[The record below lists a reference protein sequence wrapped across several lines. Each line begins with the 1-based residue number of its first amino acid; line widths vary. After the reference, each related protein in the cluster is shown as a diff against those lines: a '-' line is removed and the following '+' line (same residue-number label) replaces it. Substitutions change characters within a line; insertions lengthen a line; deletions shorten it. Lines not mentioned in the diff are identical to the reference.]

1 MDRPNVLLICT
12 DHWPGKMI
20 GALGHPDIQTP
31 TIDQMVSNGIA
42 FTNAYATTPTCV
54 PARRE
59 LMTGTF
65 SKTHGD
71 RVFDQTMPMPDLPT
85 IAQTFRDADYQA
97 YGVGK
102 LHINPPRDRIGFDDV
117 LIDEAGRL
125 GDRGDQ
131 MVQDDYEHF
140 LTERGYPGEE
150 SSHGI
155 QNTFAYRDWHL
166 PEYYHFTNW
175 TAREMS
181 RFIVRRDRDRPGF
194 WYMSFYAP
202 HPPLLPPA
210 AYMAI
215 YRSLEIEEPFMGD
228 WAQDF
233 DALPFALKT
242 KLNAYRELALSTTR
256 TRQIRQAFYAMSTH
270 VDHQIKAVVGL
281 LKEQGILNNT
291 IIMFTSDHGNMLG
304 DNGMY
309 NQGEFYEGSAKI
321 PMVLVPTPEQVKS
334 TGFNQRDDRLVAHA
348 DIMPTLLGMCDVPI
362 PDTVEG
368 LSMVR
373 DEKREYLYGEL
384 KEDHSATRMVHD
396 GRHKLIYYPVG
407 HRFQLFDLLEDP
419 NELRD
424 VADDP
429 GHSRVRAHLTGLLK
443 ERIYGSDLDW
453 LKDGELVGLPEP
465 ELTDDYFYDPTMS
478 NARGYRIR

>member
-20 GALGHPDIQTP
+20 GALGHPAIQSP
-31 TIDQMVSNGIA
+31 TIDQMAANGIA
-42 FTNAYATTPTCV
+42 FTNAYTTTPMCI

-71 RVFDQTMPMPDLPT
+71 RVFNETMPMPDLPT
-85 IAQTFRDADYQA
+85 VAQTFRDAGYQA

-102 LHINPPRDRIGFDDV
+102 LHINPPRNRIGFDDV
-117 LIDEAGRL
+117 LIHEAGRL

-150 SSHGI
+150 SSFGI
-155 QNTFAYRDWHL
+155 QNSLAYRDWHL

-181 RFIVRRDRDRPGF
+181 KYIVRRDRDRPSF
-194 WYMSFYAP
+194 WYMSFDAP
-202 HPPLLPPA
+202 HPPLLPPRPYMD
-210 AYMAI
+210 AY
-215 YRSLEIEEPFMGD
+215 RDLEIDEPFMGD

-242 KLNAYRELALSTTR
+242 KPKERRELALSADR
-256 TRQIRQAFYAMSTH
+256 TKQVRQAFYAMSTH
-270 VDHQIKAVVGL
+270 VDHQIRAVLGL

-291 IIMFTSDHGNMLG
+291 ILMFTSDHGDMLG
-304 DNGMY
+304 DHGLY
-309 NQGEFYEGSAKI
+309 NKLLFYEGSTKI
-321 PMVLVPTPEQVKS
+321 PMVLVPTPAQVKT
-334 TGFNQRDDRLVAHA
+334 TGFNKRDGRLVAQA
-348 DIMPTLLGMCDVPI
+348 DVMPTLLDLCDVPI

-368 LSMVR
+368 LSMVG
-373 DEKREYLYGEL
+373 DEKRDYLYGEF
-384 KEDHSATRMVHD
+384 KEDHMATRMVHD
-396 GRHKLIYYPVG
+396 GRHKLVYYPVG
-407 HRFQLFDLLEDP
+407 HRFQLFDLQNDP
-419 NELRD
+419 NELHD
-424 VADDP
+424 VAGDAGYSD
-429 GHSRVRAHLTGLLK
+429 VRDRLTGLLK
-443 ERIYGSDLDW
+443 ERLYGSDLDW
-453 LKDGELVGLPEP
+453 LEEGELVGLPEP
-465 ELTDDYFYDPTMS
+465 ELTADYFYNPNMG
-478 NARGYRIR
+478 NARGYRVR